1 MVYNVAYAS
10 DKSVNGLISDVKGS
24 GKNKIDTGSYSI
36 TKAINKAIGLL
47 RVIGT
52 GISIVVMSMLGIKY
66 MQASPSDKADTK
78 KQILPILIGCLLV
91 FGAVNLVAAVADFAL
106 KIGE

>member
-1 MVYNVAYAS
+1 
-10 DKSVNGLISDVKGS
+10 
-24 GKNKIDTGSYSI
+24 
-36 TKAINKAIGLL
+36 
-47 RVIGT
+47 
-52 GISIVVMSMLGIKY
+52 MLGIKY